1 MGTENR
7 GSHADCQVAIS
18 NKLISFVYYS
28 TALLLDTIKKGVINT
43 MNRPSPIDE
52 EYVFESGLIIS
63 STDLK
68 GIITYANRKFC
79 EIAGYTKDELK
90 GKNHNIVRHPDMPKA
105 AFQELWDTIESGKE
119 WTGVVK
125 NLRKD
130 GRYYWVY
137 SHIAPVIKDGMT
149 VGYTAARR
157 PASATEV
164 EESIPIY
171 KEMLEKES
179 N

>member
-1 MGTENR
+1 MKIARLQIVNFLTV
-7 GSHADCQVAIS
+7 S
-18 NKLISFVYYS
+18 
-28 TALLLDTIKKGVINT
+28 LLELHFLHDTLQKGETNT
-43 MNRPSPIDE
+43 MNRPDPIDE
-52 EYVFESGLIIS
+52 EYIFDKGLIVS
-63 STDLK
+63 STDPK

-79 EIAGYTKDELK
+79 DVAGYTKDELV

-105 AFQELWDTIESGKE
+105 AFQEVWDTIQGGKE

-137 SHIAPVIKDGMT
+137 SHISPIVVDGDIT
-149 VGYTAARR
+149 GYTAARR
-157 PASATEV
+157 PASETEV
-164 EESIPIY
+164 AETIPIY
-171 KEMLEKES
+171 RDLLEKES

>member
-1 MGTENR
+1 
-7 GSHADCQVAIS
+7 
-18 NKLISFVYYS
+18 
-28 TALLLDTIKKGVINT
+28 

-52 EYVFESGLIIS
+52 EYVFEQGLIIS

-79 EIAGYTKDELK
+79 EIAGYTKDELV

-105 AFQELWDTIESGKE
+105 AFQELWDTIQSGKE
-119 WTGVVK
+119 WTGLVK

-137 SHIAPVIKDGMT
+137 SHIAPT
-149 VGYTAARR
+149 VENGEIIGYTAARR
-157 PASATEV
+157 PASETEV
-164 EESIPIY
+164 EESTLLY
-171 KEMLEKES
+171 QEMLAKEQ
-179 N
+179 

>member
-1 MGTENR
+1 M
-7 GSHADCQVAIS
+7 Q
-18 NKLISFVYYS
+18 
-28 TALLLDTIKKGVINT
+28 
-43 MNRPSPIDE
+43 RPEPIDE
-52 EYVFESGLIIS
+52 EFKFEQGLIVS
-63 STDLK
+63 STDQK

-79 EIAGYTKDELK
+79 EIANYSRGELV

-105 AFQELWDTIESGKE
+105 AFQELWDTIKSGKE

-130 GRYYWVY
+130 GKYYWVY
-137 SHIAPVIKDGMT
+137 SHITPIEKDGEI

-157 PASATEV
+157 PASQTEIN
-164 EESIPIY
+164 EIIPVY
-171 KEMLEKES
+171 KELLEKEK

>member
-1 MGTENR
+1 M
-7 GSHADCQVAIS
+7 Q
-18 NKLISFVYYS
+18 
-28 TALLLDTIKKGVINT
+28 
-43 MNRPSPIDE
+43 RPEAIDE
-52 EYVFESGLIIS
+52 EFKFEQGLIVS

-79 EIAGYTKDELK
+79 EIAGYSRGELV

-105 AFQELWDTIESGKE
+105 AFQELWDTLKSGKE

-130 GRYYWVY
+130 GKYYWVY
-137 SHIAPVIKDGMT
+137 SHITPIEKDGQ
-149 VGYTAARR
+149 VIGYTAARR
-157 PASATEV
+157 PASQTEINEV
-164 EESIPIY
+164 IPIY
-171 KEMLEKES
+171 KDLLEKEK

>member
-1 MGTENR
+1 M
-7 GSHADCQVAIS
+7 
-18 NKLISFVYYS
+18 K
-28 TALLLDTIKKGVINT
+28 
-43 MNRPSPIDE
+43 RPEPIDE
-52 EYVFESGLIIS
+52 EHKFSDGLILS

-79 EIAGYTKDELK
+79 EIAGYTKKELT

-105 AFQELWDTIESGKE
+105 AFKELWDTIQAGKE
-119 WTGVVK
+119 WTGLVK

-137 SHIAPVIKDGMT
+137 SHITPVMNDEGEI

-157 PASATEV
+157 PASEN
-164 EESIPIY
+164 EIHECIPLY
-171 KEMLEKES
+171 KEMVAQEKQ
-179 N
+179 

>member
-1 MGTENR
+1 M
-7 GSHADCQVAIS
+7 
-18 NKLISFVYYS
+18 K
-28 TALLLDTIKKGVINT
+28 
-43 MNRPSPIDE
+43 RPDPVDE
-52 EYVFESGLIIS
+52 EYRFSDGLIVS

-79 EIAGYTKDELK
+79 EIAGYTKKELT

-105 AFQELWDTIESGKE
+105 AFKELWDTIKNGKE

-137 SHIAPVIKDGMT
+137 SHITPVFDNDGNIT
-149 VGYTAARR
+149 GYTAARR
-157 PASATEV
+157 PALASEV
-164 EESIPIY
+164 EECTPVY
-171 KEMLEKES
+171 RALVEQE
-179 N
+179 NQ